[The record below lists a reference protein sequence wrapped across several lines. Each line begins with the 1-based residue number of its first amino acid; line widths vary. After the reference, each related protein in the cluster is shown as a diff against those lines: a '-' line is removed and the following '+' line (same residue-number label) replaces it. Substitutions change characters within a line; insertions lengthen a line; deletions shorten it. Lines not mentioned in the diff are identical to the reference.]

1 MTLNEGDYEAFV
13 ANFAKKLSEAMTE
26 AKFLELQETM
36 QETSGKYLS
45 LAGQKLAKA
54 PTPEAV
60 GYVSP
65 ENLRRKKS
73 F

>member
-1 MTLNEGDYEAFV
+1 MILNKDDYEAFV
-13 ANFAKKLSEAMTE
+13 ANFAKKLSKAMTE

-36 QETSGKYLS
+36 QETSGKYLP
-45 LAGQKLAKA
+45 LTGQKLAKA
-54 PTPEAV
+54 SIPEAV

-65 ENLRRKKS
+65 ENLKRKKS

>member
-36 QETSGKYLS
+36 Q
-45 LAGQKLAKA
+45 
-54 PTPEAV
+54 
-60 GYVSP
+60 
-65 ENLRRKKS
+65 
-73 F
+73 